1 MNDSE
6 AGFRWQIEDTKSPQ
20 KVTLEAIRAFVDSV
34 AGDLDPGSRYV
45 KELRAVLD
53 ASADVSDYL
62 SRLQN
67 KEHLGS
73 FQKDG
78 AQASHGERGRSWV
91 DDETWGDMNAFEQTL
106 SNLLTG
112 ETRMMWAGEG
122 ATNFSKLGEVLEE
135 HANGDTPIPV
145 LSVPS
150 STGKEPFSIAIA
162 ALRAGVSVRVT
173 GVDRQEAYLARARSG
188 TLVTHHRDLQLE
200 GVEAFLLSSDAG
212 RTRVA
217 ESVRE
222 LCSFEHGDVLSGKLP
237 APGSFA
243 LVSCRNL
250 LGYFRE
256 ATLELAW
263 RNVAARVRPGGT
275 LLVDPFVSG
284 AEEMALVR
292 ALMSEAG
299 FTRRFPGADFYQ
311 APASWEAGRGP
322 QGEA

>member
-1 MNDSE
+1 MSDPE
-6 AGFRWQIEDTKSPQ
+6 TEFRWQTEDAADEAA
-20 KVTLEAIRAFVDSV
+20 VTLEAIRAFVDSV

-45 KELRAVLD
+45 RELRAVLD
-53 ASADVSDYL
+53 ASADVSEYL
-62 SRLQN
+62 ARLKD
-67 KEHLGS
+67 KERLGS

-78 AQASHGERGRSWV
+78 AQPSKGERGRSWV
-91 DDETWGDMNAFEQTL
+91 DDETWGNMNAFEQTL

-122 ATNFSKLGEVLEE
+122 ATNFSKLGEVL
-135 HANGDTPIPV
+135 AACASGDEPVPV

-150 STGKEPFSIAIA
+150 STGKETFSIAIA
-162 ALRAGVSVRVT
+162 ALRAGVSVHVT

-200 GVEAFLLSSDAG
+200 GVEAFLLSGDAG

-222 LCSFEHGDVLSGKLP
+222 LCSFEHGDVLTGKLP
-237 APGSFA
+237 PRGSFA

-256 ATLELAW
+256 ATLETAW

-284 AEEMALVR
+284 SDEMALVR
-292 ALMSEAG
+292 TLMSDAG
-299 FTRRFPGADFYQ
+299 FTRRFPAANFYD
-311 APASWEAGRGP
+311 APATWGDDSGA
-322 QGEA
+322 